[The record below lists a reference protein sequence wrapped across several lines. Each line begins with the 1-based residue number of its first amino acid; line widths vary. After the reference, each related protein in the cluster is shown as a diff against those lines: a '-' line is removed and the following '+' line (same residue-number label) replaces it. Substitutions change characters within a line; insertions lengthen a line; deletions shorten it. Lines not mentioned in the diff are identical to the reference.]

1 MKVTHG
7 SWNAHHM
14 TTILILARYSKRK
27 SMQPLKFHLS
37 SVWFT
42 FLRQNGKTISYG
54 NLSLT
59 FQLHRCPIFWWR
71 NMVKSPFW
79 WVILR
84 PTLSDGKPERTFV
97 HGKPMQTLDVAWKIS
112 WPGMM
117 GSRMPLHIDWLR
129 RYTKMVGHKKKHV
142 GPPPKKKTIT
152 PKRNP
157 AFVLINNYCGFSRCP

>member
-42 FLRQNGKTISYG
+42 FLRRNGKTISYG

-84 PTLSDGKPERTFV
+84 PTLFLMANQNEQLTGDDGLADAPSHWLIT
-97 HGKPMQTLDVAWKIS
+97 KINQDGWS
-112 WPGMM
+112 Q
-117 GSRMPLHIDWLR
+117 
-129 RYTKMVGHKKKHV
+129 KKTCRAA
-142 GPPPKKKTIT
+142 PKKRQLYT